1 MPSKVWDE
9 IIYLFPNINGFTT
22 EVWEW
27 MYNFILQFI
36 RDILTSKHMPSKVWD
51 EITNPFPNING
62 FNIEVWKWL
71 NNFIPQFIRDGISN
85 PLNLIHISS
94 RAPGSKQLPDSIL
107 SGVYDAIWHRKTIFN
122 PSPNPNRWEPVDI
135 L

>member
-1 MPSKVWDE
+1 M
-9 IIYLFPNINGFTT
+9 F
-22 EVWEW
+22 
-27 MYNFILQFI
+27 LQ
-36 RDILTSKHMPSKVWD
+36 SKHMPSKMWD
-51 EITNPFPNING
+51 EITYPFPNING
-62 FNIEVWKWL
+62 FNIEVWEWI

-107 SGVYDAIWHRKTIFN
+107 SGVYDAIWHHKDIFN
-122 PSPNPNRWEPVDI
+122 PSPNPNQWNHRIYRKISNIRRTKSQNLNASRLI